1 MYDPPRVKEKD
12 GGVKTV
18 AVATEGAVI
27 VREYE
32 GPYTNQIIYRQRCDN
47 CGYIARKPPIS
58 VSCLPYGNL
67 MYGCYHRE
75 ASPAPS
81 AATTRW

>member
-1 MYDPPRVKEKD
+1 M
-12 GGVKTV
+12 V
-18 AVATEGAVI
+18 AVAIEGAVI

-47 CGYIARKPPIS
+47 CGYFPPKSAIS
-58 VSCLPYGNL
+58 VSCLPYGTV

-75 ASPAPS
+75 SFVCPFCGKRQAV
-81 AATTRW
+81 RIQGG